1 MLGSGTVASATLLP
15 FGGGSSS
22 VSTHI
27 DEYTGWMATVPQEIN
42 RYGSGGWPGIIVQL
56 DADASNPADAIRDWA
71 DADDRHLVDVDEQGN
86 RALVAAPIDYAAA
99 GLASPSDAL
108 PGLDYVTGLAMDV
121 QMTVPDPVGQLAEE
135 GAFSAPEAPFH
146 IPLDGA
152 FDQSDVAYSG
162 DVGQSTMA
170 DARAALNVDSVSAT
184 GSGVTVAVLDD
195 GVDVAS
201 DSSVFGSR
209 ISAAKNFVSGETGV
223 SNVGSASG
231 HGTWVASAIAGNPSD
246 STYQGVAPGASLLVG
261 KVLGESGGSSHDVAK
276 AVRWADRN
284 GADVINMSLGSHLYS
299 PEVVGAIREVLE
311 NGSVT
316 AVLVA
321 AGNSRQ
327 TTRWVDSPASSAT
340 DISGALAV
348 GATTVDP
355 PADAQS
361 VYFSSVGEHDGFTD
375 RSAGATVDGTVEI
388 AAPGAQIEALVP
400 TSSGGT
406 TTAAKSGT
414 SMASPLDAGLAALA
428 LESTSFSPSEVE
440 QRLSDTAQPVPAAG
454 VTEVGWGMPLADNLI
469 DGTQPEQSQKEARSD
484 AAAARDA
491 ANQSL
496 SKNTENLAPLRHI
509 IDL

>member
-1 MLGSGTVASATLLP
+1 
-15 FGGGSSS
+15 
-22 VSTHI
+22 
-27 DEYTGWMATVPQEIN
+27 MATVPSAIN

-56 DADASNPADAIRDWA
+56 DADDSSAADAIRDWA
-71 DADDRHLVDVDEQGN
+71 DADDRHLVDVDGQGN
-86 RALVAAPIDYAAA
+86 RALVAAPLDYAAA

-108 PGLDYVTGLAMDV
+108 PGLDYVEGLAMDV
-121 QMTVPDPVGQLAEE
+121 QMTRPDPVGQLAEQ
-135 GAFSAPEAPFH
+135 GAFSAPEAPFN

-162 DVGQSTMA
+162 DVQQSTMA
-170 DARAALNVDSVSAT
+170 DARAALNADSVSAT

-209 ISAAKNFVSGETGV
+209 ISAAKNFVSGETGI
-223 SNVGSASG
+223 SNAGSASG

-246 STYQGVAPGASLLVG
+246 STYQGVSPAASLLVG
-261 KVLGESGGSSHDVAK
+261 KVLGEGGGSSHDVAK
-276 AVRWADRN
+276 GVRWADRN

-299 PEVVGAIREVLE
+299 PEVVDAIEEVLDE
-311 NGSVT
+311 DGDVS
-316 AVLVA
+316 AVMIA

-340 DISGALAV
+340 DIEGALAV

-355 PADAQS
+355 PAEAQS
-361 VYFSSVGEHDGFTD
+361 VYFSSVGTHDGYTD
-375 RSAGATVDGTVEI
+375 RSAGKTRKGTVEV

-400 TSSGGT
+400 TSDGGT
-406 TTAAKSGT
+406 TTSSKSGT
-414 SMASPLDAGLAALA
+414 SMASPLAAGVVALGI
-428 LESTSFSPSEVE
+428 ESASWTPSEVE

-454 VTEVGWGMPLADNLI
+454 VTEVGWGVPLADNFLN
-469 DGTQPEQSQKEARSD
+469 GTNPDKSQADVRSD

-491 ANQSL
+491 ANRSL
-496 SKNTENLAPLRHI
+496 SGNQSNLAPLRFL